1 MRKLLFIALA
11 FIGAA
16 NVMGQSKTALSFKAE
31 IANRNTDAISFL
43 DRNNGKEVKKIEVNK
58 DGFFKDSF
66 AIEEGFYMLFDG
78 KEYTK
83 VFLKNGYD
91 LTLKMDAKQ
100 FDESIVYSGK
110 GALENN
116 FLAQNAI
123 EDAKYDYDSLLASTE
138 DSFNKTIVERK
149 ASDLSALENKKLDPS
164 FVMLQK
170 KNIENSIDGL
180 TKYYEEGL
188 KTRKMDGAM
197 SPSFNYDNYKGG
209 KTKLEDFRGKY
220 VYIDVWATWCA
231 PCRAEIP
238 FLKKLEEKYHQKDI
252 VFLSLSIDQ
261 LKDVEKWRKLIKD
274 KELGGVQVFADNDW
288 NSQFIKDYNI
298 TGIPRFILIDP
309 NGKIVKADAPRPSSP
324 TIEAEFDALLN

>member
-11 FIGAA
+11 FIGTA
-16 NVMGQSKTALSFKAE
+16 NVIGQSKTALSFKAE

-66 AIEEGFYMLFDG
+66 PIEEGFYMLFDG

-123 EDAKYDYDSLLASTE
+123 EDAKYDYDLLLASTE
-138 DSFNKTIVERK
+138 DSFNKTIVEKK
-149 ASDLSALENKKLDPS
+149 ASDLSALENKKFDPS

-170 KNIENSIDGL
+170 KNIENSFVGL

-252 VFLSLSIDQ
+252 VFLSLSTDQ

>member
-11 FIGAA
+11 FIGTA
-16 NVMGQSKTALSFKAE
+16 NVIGQSKTALSFKAE

-66 AIEEGFYMLFDG
+66 PIEEGFYMLFDG

-123 EDAKYDYDSLLASTE
+123 EDAKYDYDLLLASTE
-138 DSFNKTIVERK
+138 DSFNKTIVEKK
-149 ASDLSALENKKLDPS
+149 ASDLSALENKKFDPS

-170 KNIENSIDGL
+170 KNIENSFVGL

>member
-1 MRKLLFIALA
+1 MRKLLFTI
-11 FIGAA
+11 
-16 NVMGQSKTALSFKAE
+16 LSFLTMA
-31 IANRNTDAISFL
+31 IAIAQAKTSLFFEANISNRNSDAISFL
-43 DRNNGKEVKKIEVNK
+43 DRNNGKEIKKITVDKN
-58 DGFFKDSF
+58 GLFKDSF
-66 AIEEGFYMLFDG
+66 SVEEGFYMLFDG
-78 KEYTK
+78 KEYTQM
-83 VFLKNGYD
+83 FLKNGYD
-91 LTLKMDAKQ
+91 LKMNMDAQK
-100 FDESIVYSGK
+100 FDESIVYTGK

-116 FLAQNAI
+116 VLAQNTI
-123 EDAKYDYDSLLASTE
+123 IDSKYDYDTLLTLPEAE
-138 DSFNKTIVERK
+138 FLAKIALKKDADLGILNNKQ
-149 ASDLSALENKKLDPS
+149 LDPN
-164 FVMLQK
+164 FVLLQK
-170 KNIENSIDGL
+170 KNVDQSIVGL
-180 TKYYEEGL
+180 TTFHQEAM
-188 KTRKMDGAM
+188 KTSKMNGSI
-197 SPSFNYDNYKGG
+197 SPTFDYDNYSGG

-261 LKDVEKWRKLIKD
+261 AKDVEKWKKLIKD

-324 TIEAEFDALLN
+324 KIEAEFDKLLK

>member
-11 FIGAA
+11 FIGTA
-16 NVMGQSKTALSFKAE
+16 NVIGQSKTALSFKAE

-43 DRNNGKEVKKIEVNK
+43 DRNNGKEVKKIEVSK

-138 DSFNKTIVERK
+138 DSFNKTIVEKK
-149 ASDLSALENKKLDPS
+149 ASDLSALENKKFDPS

-170 KNIENSIDGL
+170 KNIENSFVGL

>member
-11 FIGAA
+11 FIGTA
-16 NVMGQSKTALSFKAE
+16 NVIGQSKTALSFKAE

-83 VFLKNGYD
+83 VFLKNGYG

-138 DSFNKTIVERK
+138 DSFNKTIVEKK
-149 ASDLSALENKKLDPS
+149 ASDLSALENKKFDPS

-170 KNIENSIDGL
+170 KNIENSIVGL